1 MIGVISET
9 GNVYSFGASAF
20 IRRIAHFVQLNVVT
34 FLVSCQV
41 EFLLKTIFD
50 SFLIPICFGECSCFI
65 CNLH

>member
-9 GNVYSFGASAF
+9 GNVYSFGAAAF

-41 EFLLKTIFD
+41 EFLLKTIFR
-50 SFLIPICFGECSCFI
+50 SVFNPYLFWRVFMFY
-65 CNLH
+65 L